1 MHLKIKSKC
10 AHIQGIQHQVALT
23 VTPNSKNNLLED
35 RNDHIA
41 KTRTTE
47 LNKYGQNKNRAI
59 IELYYGPI
67 TYK

>member
-10 AHIQGIQHQVALT
+10 AHIQGIQNRVALA

-35 RNDHIA
+35 RNYHIA

-59 IELYYGPI
+59 IELYYRAI
-67 TYK
+67 AYK